1 MDIFARHKK
10 IIGEKGLTKLKE
22 SSVLIAGVGGLG
34 TYVSEQLTRLG
45 VGKLYLV
52 DNGIVD
58 LPDLNRQTLYTKD
71 SIGKLKVDEAKKRLS
86 NIRDDI
92 EIIKIKEKIDENFKI
107 PEDVNIVSLCLDNIK
122 TRLILDE
129 KLIKIN
135 KNKSKKTFLVHSGV
149 DEYLIQIITID
160 YNKIPS
166 LRFIFEE
173 YEEKNKIFVIPQT
186 VAIAGGFQS
195 LEIMNI
201 LLNKPNLIGKS
212 LMINLKNLN
221 LNIIDLI

>member
-1 MDIFARHKK
+1 MDIYERHKK
-10 IIGEKGLTKLKE
+10 IIGEQGLYKLKK

-45 VGKLYLV
+45 VGKLYLI

-58 LPDLNRQTLYTKD
+58 LPDLNRQTLYTKN
-71 SIGKLKVDEAKKRLS
+71 SIGKFKVDEAKNRLL

-92 EIIKIKEKIDENFKI
+92 EIIKIKEKIDENFNI
-107 PEDVNIVSLCLDNIK
+107 PKDVNIVSLCLDNIR

-135 KNKSKKTFLVHSGV
+135 KNKNQKIFSVHAGV

-160 YNKIPS
+160 YKKISS
-166 LRFIFEE
+166 LKFIFQE
-173 YEEKNKIFVIPQT
+173 YEEKDKIFVIPQT
-186 VAIAGGFQS
+186 VAIAGGLQS

-201 LLNKPNLIGKS
+201 LLEKPKLIGKS
-212 LMINLKNLN
+212 LMINLKNLK

>member
-1 MDIFARHKK
+1 MDIFDRHKR
-10 IIGEKGLTKLKE
+10 IIGEQGLSKLKQ

-71 SIGKLKVDEAKKRLS
+71 SIGKFKVDEAERRLLS
-86 NIRDDI
+86 IRNDI
-92 EIIKIKEKIDENFKI
+92 EIIKIREKIDENFNI
-107 PEDVNIVSLCLDNIK
+107 PKDVNLVSLCLDNIR
-122 TRLILDE
+122 TRLILDK

-135 KNKSKKTFLVHSGV
+135 KNKNKKTFLVHAGV
-149 DEYLIQIITID
+149 DEYLIQVITID
-160 YNKIPS
+160 YEKIPS
-166 LRFIFEE
+166 LKFIFEE
-173 YEEKNKIFVIPQT
+173 YEEKDKIFVVPQT
-186 VAIAGGFQS
+186 VAIAGGLQS

-201 LLNKPNLIGKS
+201 LLGKPNLIGKS
-212 LMINLKNLN
+212 LIINLKNLN
-221 LNIIDLI
+221 LNIIELI